1 MAATTFSLRI
11 LALVGAAAGV
21 ASAQAATYYV
31 ALDGNDRNA
40 GTAVSAPKQNIKSAI
55 DVAQN
60 GDTIILAPGTYG
72 NTKNSDLSF
81 GGKRLTLRS
90 QAGAA
95 KTIIDG
101 SAHTAYTITGNDNV
115 TLSGLTFTNCNR
127 ALYIKSQASI
137 YNCVFSGCWG
147 TVGGGLMVDVNARA
161 TIVGCTF
168 DDCSGTKGGAIA
180 NHFGTVTIN
189 QCSFRGNRATW
200 YGGAVSA
207 FGPTSIDRCSFRE
220 NHSEYAGAVVVGDKV
235 RITNSTFLG
244 NTADQWGGAVGLML
258 PGADGIL
265 TLESSL
271 FVGNSA
277 ANVDG
282 REYGYANADA
292 GGAIHAVG
300 RDTLE
305 ENLRIV
311 NSTFVN
317 NGLGAIRSRGSGT
330 NIINCI
336 IRGDQ
341 GAAIGANDRQ
351 YGNSTRI
358 KVSYSNIS
366 GGYAGEGNVDVDPKF
381 VRNPGEPSYP
391 YGDLHLQANSPCRNA
406 GTASVVLPGTDL
418 DDQARIYG
426 LLPDMGAYETQPTS
440 QFQNY
445 PGSYF
450 VIYNA
455 NSRMVLQD
463 NGAGSQAS
471 QADFRS
477 LQANQQWTIVPI
489 EGQPGNYRIV
499 NRGTGA
505 DLDVFWIS
513 KDENAI
519 VGTCGWN
526 GGSNQV
532 WSLPSLGNWTYELIN
547 RNSGK
552 LLQVPN
558 GSANAGTG
566 VTQQSEAA
574 GTNNNQQWI
583 IVQHLPEN

>member
-1 MAATTFSLRI
+1 MAVTTFSLRI
-11 LALVGAAAGV
+11 LAVVGAVAGV
-21 ASAQAATYYV
+21 ASAQATTYYV
-31 ALDGNDRNA
+31 ALDGNDGNP
-40 GTAVSAPKQNIKSAI
+40 GTVASAPKQNIKTVI
-55 DVAQN
+55 DLARD
-60 GDTIILAPGTYG
+60 GDSIVLAPGTYG
-72 NTKNSDLSF
+72 NTKNADLNF
-81 GGKRLTLRS
+81 GGKRLTMRS

-101 SAHTAYTITGNDNV
+101 SAHTAYTITGTDNV

-127 ALYIKSQASI
+127 ALHIKSQASI

-147 TVGGGLMVDVNARA
+147 VEGGAIMVNYDARA
-161 TIVGCTF
+161 TISGCIF
-168 DDCSGTKGGAIA
+168 EDCSGRTGGAIA
-180 NHFGTVTIN
+180 NLFGTVTIT
-189 QCSFRGNRATW
+189 QCTFRGNRALW
-200 YGGAVSA
+200 DGGGVAA

-220 NHSEYAGAVVVGDKV
+220 NRGYDSGAVVVGHRV
-235 RITNSTFLG
+235 QITNSTFLG
-244 NTADQWGGAVGLML
+244 NSAARWGGAIGVMV
-258 PGADGIL
+258 PGADGTL

-271 FVGNSA
+271 FVGNTA
-277 ANVDG
+277 ENADG

-300 RDTLE
+300 RDSLE

-330 NIINCI
+330 TIVNSI

-341 GAAIGANDRQ
+341 GAAIAANDRQ

-358 KVSYSNIS
+358 KVSNSNVS
-366 GGYAGEGNVDVDPKF
+366 GGFAGVGNVNVDPMF
-381 VRNPGEPSYP
+381 VRNPGETSYP
-391 YGDLHLQANSPCRNA
+391 YGDLHLRPGSPCRDA
-406 GTASVVLPGTDL
+406 GTGSILLPGTDL
-418 DDQARIYG
+418 DGQVRVSG
-426 LLPDMGAYETQPTS
+426 TLPDMGAYEAQPTS
-440 QFQNY
+440 RFQNN
-445 PGSYF
+445 PDSYF

-455 NSRMVLQD
+455 NSRLVLQD

-471 QADFRS
+471 QAEFRS
-477 LQANQQWTIVPI
+477 LQANQQWSIVPI

-513 KDENAI
+513 NEENAI
-519 VGTCGWN
+519 VGSCGWN

-532 WSLPSLGNWTYELIN
+532 WSLPSLGNWTYKLIN

-558 GSANAGTG
+558 GSSTPGTG
-566 VTQQSEAA
+566 LTQQSDAA
-574 GTNNNQQWI
+574 GANNNQQWI
-583 IVQHLPEN
+583 IVQHLP